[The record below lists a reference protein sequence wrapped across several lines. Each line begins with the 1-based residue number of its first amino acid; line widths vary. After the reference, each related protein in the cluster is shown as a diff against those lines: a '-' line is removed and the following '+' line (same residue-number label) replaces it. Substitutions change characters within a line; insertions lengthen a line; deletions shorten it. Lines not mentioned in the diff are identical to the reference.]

1 MKKIILVS
9 LLALLLIG
17 MGQLSYS
24 SEEVTLEQ
32 MKDALALYAD
42 IEGDLQG
49 NELLGAAFLLYLITK
64 PEIMKELTE
73 DEKAQVTM
81 LSSRVEKGKKDL
93 TKEDLELLEQYV
105 ASLIAKW
112 EGEGEVPVEER
123 TEEELAEL
131 DTLLRSQWNEMRAAL
146 ARNDI
151 DNAVSYFAY
160 ENRELYREIY
170 MALADQ
176 LPQIAQD
183 LGDIKL
189 IVIEHRTAKYRL
201 RRKEVIKGKTYD
213 ITYYVYFILDRDGV
227 WRIFRY

>member
-49 NELLGAAFLLYLITK
+49 NELLGAAFLLSLITK

-73 DEKAQVTM
+73 DEKAQVAM
-81 LSSRVEKGKKDL
+81 LSSRVEKAKKDL

-105 ASLIAKW
+105 ASLIAEW
-112 EGEGEVPVEER
+112 EGGVGEPVEER
-123 TEEELAEL
+123 TAEELAEL
-131 DTLLRSQWNEMRAAL
+131 DTVLRSQWNEMREAL

-151 DNAVSYFAY
+151 DKAVSYFAY

-170 MALADQ
+170 TALADN
-176 LPQIAQD
+176 LPQVAQD
-183 LGDIKL
+183 LGDITPV
-189 IVIEHRTAKYRL
+189 VIEHRTAKYRL
-201 RRKEVIKGKTYD
+201 IRKEVIKGKTYD

>member
-9 LLALLLIG
+9 FLTLLLIG

-24 SEEVTLEQ
+24 SEETPLE
-32 MKDALALYAD
+32 MLKDALALYSD

-49 NELLGAAFLLYLITK
+49 RELIGAAFVLSLITK
-64 PEIMKELTE
+64 PKIMKELTE
-73 DEKAQVTM
+73 DEKAQVMM
-81 LSSRVEKGKKDL
+81 LSSKVEKAKKDL

-105 ASLIAKW
+105 ASLIAEW
-112 EGEGEVPVEER
+112 EGGVGEPVEER
-123 TEEELAEL
+123 TAEELAEL
-131 DTLLRSQWNEMRAAL
+131 DTVLRSQWNEMREAL

-151 DNAVSYFAY
+151 DKAVSYFAY

-170 MALADQ
+170 TALADN
-176 LPQIAQD
+176 LPQVAQD
-183 LGDIKL
+183 LGDITPV
-189 IVIEHRTAKYRL
+189 VIEHRTAKYRL
-201 RRKEVIKGKTYD
+201 IRKEVIKGKTYD

>member
-9 LLALLLIG
+9 LSALLLIG

-24 SEEVTLEQ
+24 SEETPLEKL
-32 MKDALALYAD
+32 KDALALYSD

-49 NELLGAAFLLYLITK
+49 NVLLGAEFLLSLITK
-64 PEIMKELTE
+64 PNIMKELTE

-81 LSSRVEKGKKDL
+81 LSSRVEKAKKDL
-93 TKEDLELLEQYV
+93 TEEELELLSQQV
-105 ASLIAKW
+105 ASLTAEW
-112 EGEGEVPVEER
+112 GGGVGEPVKEL

-131 DTLLRSQWNEMRAAL
+131 DTLLRSQWNEMREAL

-151 DNAVSYFAY
+151 DKAVSYFAY

-170 MALADQ
+170 TALADQ
-176 LPQIAQD
+176 LPQVAQD
-183 LGDIKL
+183 LGDITPV
-189 IVIEHRTAKYRL
+189 VIEQRTAKYRL
-201 RRKEVIKGKTYD
+201 IRKEVIKGKTYD